1 MNPVGEIP
9 GGRDIVVDTDR
20 STGLQDP
27 QQNMLLITG
36 TATGRLS
43 QYKRA
48 SMTDRLIIEEVAESQ
63 RGNSL
68 SAAGCEAIMLEED
81 NQSIRKEKVDYNN
94 CDGDD
99 GDETENRQKL
109 SREDPGSRKVINKE
123 PEAEIFVQNQGA

>member
-1 MNPVGEIP
+1 
-9 GGRDIVVDTDR
+9 
-20 STGLQDP
+20 
-27 QQNMLLITG
+27 
-36 TATGRLS
+36 
-43 QYKRA
+43 
-48 SMTDRLIIEEVAESQ
+48 MTDRLIIEEVAESQ